1 MQSTLRSARAAGL
14 QCTAVSSSQS
24 HRWQRGGLRCDRANF
39 IDRVRQL
46 GLQLTLVN
54 IERKRVLIERKRVL
68 NAPRAFWPAR
78 AASCRYLSHISSS
91 NTFSNLRRPGF
102 RTIGEP
108 MLRWRVAAECD
119 QKLMDVVSAQHA
131 LPSERRYQR
140 SLFMIIARKSTMASS
155 FRVLGSSP
163 TP

>member
-1 MQSTLRSARAAGL
+1 MQRTLRSARAAGL

-39 IDRVRQL
+39 RQL

-78 AASCRYLSHISSS
+78 AAS
-91 NTFSNLRRPGF
+91 
-102 RTIGEP
+102 
-108 MLRWRVAAECD
+108 
-119 QKLMDVVSAQHA
+119 
-131 LPSERRYQR
+131 
-140 SLFMIIARKSTMASS
+140 
-155 FRVLGSSP
+155 
-163 TP
+163 

>member
-39 IDRVRQL
+39 IDRVRKL
-46 GLQLTLVN
+46 GLQPTLVN

-78 AASCRYLSHISSS
+78 AAS
-91 NTFSNLRRPGF
+91 
-102 RTIGEP
+102 
-108 MLRWRVAAECD
+108 
-119 QKLMDVVSAQHA
+119 
-131 LPSERRYQR
+131 
-140 SLFMIIARKSTMASS
+140 
-155 FRVLGSSP
+155 
-163 TP
+163 